1 VDREA
6 RFLREQ
12 LAELEKL
19 AENHAKATD
28 RDAPYQDARG
38 GRLALPILLAV
49 GFLTLIALSVASI
62 WLHERAQQDAE
73 RAITAHALEAKLVSL
88 LLNLRRSESSR
99 RGYLLSGDPQFLVA
113 YGPAIDAVPP
123 ALAEIEAAVANN
135 PVQREAFAPLK
146 RQVIENLDELHES
159 IRRYDTGDPAGAIAL
174 FKTGAGHQY
183 VENITAIV
191 ERMQEEGERQLALES
206 AQLQRTTRIVL
217 AAELFGT
224 ALIVAVALMSF
235 LLSRRL
241 IHDMR
246 TAQQELRD
254 NNAALESTV
263 AERTQ
268 YLLDANNEIQ
278 SFASIVSHDLRSP
291 LVNIMGFTSEL
302 ETFRKNMFER
312 LATLRAQVPSQNAD
326 NDDAALGGEFDEAV
340 EFIKG
345 SIAKMDRLINAI
357 LVISREGRRN
367 LRAEPVDMTAL
378 VRAVAD
384 GYMHRTLEIGAEIIV
399 EPLPDMTIDRLAI
412 EQVFS
417 NLLDNA
423 VKFMRTDVPGRIHV
437 KGREMP
443 FGVVYEVRD
452 NGRGIDPKDA
462 ERVFELFRRSGMR
475 DRQGEGIG
483 LAHVRALVRRL
494 GGSIR
499 LASEPGQ
506 GCTFT
511 VTLPKRWIDPSTDW
525 KLQ

>member
-1 VDREA
+1 MFGGRV
-6 RFLREQ
+6 
-12 LAELEKL
+12 
-19 AENHAKATD
+19 
-28 RDAPYQDARG
+28 G
-38 GRLALPILLAV
+38 GRLALPILLAI
-49 GFLTLIALSVASI
+49 GFLTLIALSLASI
-62 WLHERAQQDAE
+62 WLHERAQRDAE
-73 RAITAHALEAKLVSL
+73 RALAAHALEAKLVSL
-88 LLNLRRSESSR
+88 LLNLRRAESSQ
-99 RGYLLSGDPQFLVA
+99 RGYLLSGDPQFLPTH
-113 YGPAIDAVPP
+113 GPAVDAVLP
-123 ALAEIEAAVANN
+123 ALAEIEAAVAND
-135 PVQREAFAPLK
+135 PVQREAFGPLK
-146 RQVIENLDELHES
+146 LQVIEKLDELRET
-159 IRRYDTGDPAGAIAL
+159 IRRYDTGDTAGAIAL
-174 FKTGAGHQY
+174 FKTGAGRQNM
-183 VENITAIV
+183 ENIRAIV
-191 ERMQEEGERQLALES
+191 ERMQEEGERQLGLES
-206 AQLQRTTRIVL
+206 AQFQQTQRIVL
-217 AAELFGT
+217 AAELSGA
-224 ALIVAVALMSF
+224 ALIVAVALLSF
-235 LLSRRL
+235 FLSWRSMR
-241 IHDMR
+241 DMR

-263 AERTQ
+263 AERTR

-302 ETFRKNMFER
+302 ETFRKNIFER
-312 LATLRAQVPSQNAD
+312 LAALREEAPGPDAE

-357 LVISREGRRN
+357 LIISREGRRN

-378 VRAVAD
+378 VRAIAD
-384 GYMHRTLEIGAEIIV
+384 GYMHRTLETGAEIVV
-399 EPLPDMTIDRLAI
+399 EPLPAMTIDRLAI

-437 KGREMP
+437 TGRETP
-443 FGVVYEVRD
+443 FSVVYEVTD

-462 ERVFELFRRSGMR
+462 ERVFDLFRRSGMR
-475 DRQGEGIG
+475 DRPGEGIG

-525 KLQ
+525 KQQ

>member
-1 VDREA
+1 
-6 RFLREQ
+6 
-12 LAELEKL
+12 LAELEQL
-19 AENHAKATD
+19 VENHAKATD
-28 RDAPYQDARG
+28 RDAPHQGLPG

-49 GFLTLIALSVASI
+49 GFLTLIALSLASI

-73 RAITAHALEAKLVSL
+73 RTIAAHALEAKLVSL
-88 LLNLRRSESSR
+88 LLNLRRAESSQ
-99 RGYLLSGDPQFLVA
+99 RGYLLSGDPRFLLTHRL
-113 YGPAIDAVPP
+113 AIDDVQP
-123 ALAEIEAAVANN
+123 ALAGIEAALANN
-135 PVQREAFAPLK
+135 PVQREAFASMKP
-146 RQVIENLDELHES
+146 QVIEKLDELGETT
-159 IRRYDTGDPAGAIAL
+159 RRYDAGDTAGAIAL
-174 FKTGAGHQY
+174 FKSGTGRQSM
-183 VENITAIV
+183 ENISAIV

-206 AQLQRTTRIVL
+206 AQYQQTTRIVL
-217 AAELFGT
+217 VAELSGA
-224 ALIVAVALMSF
+224 ALIVVVALMS
-235 LLSRRL
+235 LVLSRRL
-241 IHDMR
+241 MRAMR

-263 AERTQ
+263 AERTR
-268 YLLDANNEIQ
+268 YLLEANNEIQ

-302 ETFRKNMFER
+302 ETFRKDIFER
-312 LATLRAQVPSQNAD
+312 LAALRAQASGQDVV
-326 NDDAALGGEFDEAV
+326 NDDAELGGEFDEAI

-345 SIAKMDRLINAI
+345 SIGKMDRLINAI

-384 GYMHRTLEIGAEIIV
+384 EHMHRALEIGAEIIV
-399 EPLPDMTIDRLAI
+399 EPLPAMTIDRLAI

-423 VKFMRTDVPGRIHV
+423 VKFMRADVPGRIHV
-437 KGREMP
+437 KGREML

-452 NGRGIDPKDA
+452 NGRGIDPRDA

-475 DRQGEGIG
+475 DQPGEGIG

-511 VTLPKRWIDPSTDW
+511 VTLPKRWIDPSADW
-525 KLQ
+525 KQQ

>member
-1 VDREA
+1 
-6 RFLREQ
+6 
-12 LAELEKL
+12 
-19 AENHAKATD
+19 
-28 RDAPYQDARG
+28 
-38 GRLALPILLAV
+38 
-49 GFLTLIALSVASI
+49 
-62 WLHERAQQDAE
+62 
-73 RAITAHALEAKLVSL
+73 
-88 LLNLRRSESSR
+88 
-99 RGYLLSGDPQFLVA
+99 
-113 YGPAIDAVPP
+113 
-123 ALAEIEAAVANN
+123 
-135 PVQREAFAPLK
+135 
-146 RQVIENLDELHES
+146 
-159 IRRYDTGDPAGAIAL
+159 
-174 FKTGAGHQY
+174 
-183 VENITAIV
+183 
-191 ERMQEEGERQLALES
+191 
-206 AQLQRTTRIVL
+206 
-217 AAELFGT
+217 
-224 ALIVAVALMSF
+224 
-235 LLSRRL
+235 
-241 IHDMR
+241 
-246 TAQQELRD
+246 
-254 NNAALESTV
+254 
-263 AERTQ
+263 
-268 YLLDANNEIQ
+268 
-278 SFASIVSHDLRSP
+278 
-291 LVNIMGFTSEL
+291 MGFTSEL

-326 NDDAALGGEFDEAV
+326 NDDAALGSEFDEAV

-367 LRAEPVDMTAL
+367 LRAESVDMTAL
-378 VRAVAD
+378 VRAIAD
-384 GYMHRTLEIGAEIIV
+384 GYMHRTLEAGAEIIV
-399 EPLPDMTIDRLAI
+399 EPLPAMTIDRLAI

-423 VKFMRTDVPGRIHV
+423 VKFMRTDVPGRIRV

-443 FGVVYEVRD
+443 FTVVYEVID

>member
-1 VDREA
+1 MFGGRV
-6 RFLREQ
+6 
-12 LAELEKL
+12 
-19 AENHAKATD
+19 
-28 RDAPYQDARG
+28 G
-38 GRLALPILLAV
+38 GRLALPILVAI
-49 GFLTLIALSVASI
+49 GFLTLIAVSLASI

-73 RAITAHALEAKLVSL
+73 RALAAHALEAKLVSL
-88 LLNLRRSESSR
+88 LLNLRRAESSR

-123 ALAEIEAAVANN
+123 ALAEIEAAVTNN

-146 RQVIENLDELHES
+146 RQVIEELDELHET

-174 FKTGAGHQY
+174 FKTGAGHQF

-206 AQLQRTTRIVL
+206 AQLRQTTRIVL
-217 AAELFGT
+217 AAELFGA

-235 LLSRRL
+235 FLSWRSMR
-241 IHDMR
+241 DMQ

-254 NNAALESTV
+254 NNAALASIV
-263 AERTQ
+263 AERTR

-312 LATLRAQVPSQNAD
+312 LAALCARESGENAD
-326 NDDAALGGEFDEAV
+326 NDDAALGAECDEAV

-357 LVISREGRRN
+357 LIISREGRRN
-367 LRAEPVDMTAL
+367 LRAESVDMTAL
-378 VRAVAD
+378 VRAIAD
-384 GYMHRTLEIGAEIIV
+384 GYMHRTLEAGAEIVV
-399 EPLPDMTIDRLAI
+399 EPLPAMTIDRLAI

-423 VKFMRTDVPGRIHV
+423 VKFMRTDVPGLIHV
-437 KGREMP
+437 KGRETP
-443 FGVVYEVRD
+443 LSVVYEVRD

-462 ERVFELFRRSGMR
+462 KRVFELFRRSGMR

-525 KLQ
+525 KQQ

>member
-1 VDREA
+1 
-6 RFLREQ
+6 
-12 LAELEKL
+12 
-19 AENHAKATD
+19 
-28 RDAPYQDARG
+28 
-38 GRLALPILLAV
+38 
-49 GFLTLIALSVASI
+49 
-62 WLHERAQQDAE
+62 
-73 RAITAHALEAKLVSL
+73 VSL
-88 LLNLRRSESSR
+88 LLNLRRAESSQ
-99 RGYLLSGDPQFLVA
+99 RGYLLSGDPQFLLTHR
-113 YGPAIDAVPP
+113 PAMDAVLPT
-123 ALAEIEAAVANN
+123 LAEIEAALANN
-135 PVQREAFAPLK
+135 PVQRDAFAPLK
-146 RQVIENLDELHES
+146 PRVIEELDELRET
-159 IRRYDTGDPAGAIAL
+159 IRRYDTGDAAGAIAL
-174 FKTGAGHQY
+174 FKTGAGRQSM
-183 VENITAIV
+183 ENIRVIV
-191 ERMQEEGERQLALES
+191 ERMQQEGERQLALES
-206 AQLQRTTRIVL
+206 AQYQQTTRIVL
-217 AAELFGT
+217 AAELSGA
-224 ALIVAVALMSF
+224 ALVVALAFISYM
-235 LLSRRL
+235 LSRRL
-241 IHDMR
+241 MSGMR

-254 NNAALESTV
+254 NNAALESRV

-268 YLLDANNEIQ
+268 HLLEANNEIQ

-291 LVNIMGFTSEL
+291 LVNITGFTSEL
-302 ETFRKNMFER
+302 ETFRKNIFER
-312 LATLRAQVPSQNAD
+312 LAALRAQAPGPNAD

-367 LRAEPVDMTAL
+367 LRPEPVDMTAL

-384 GYMHRTLEIGAEIIV
+384 DHMHRALEIGAEIIV
-399 EPLPDMTIDRLAI
+399 EPLPAMTIDRLAI

-423 VKFMRTDVPGRIHV
+423 VKFMRTDVPGRIHLT
-437 KGREMP
+437 GREML
-443 FGVVYEVRD
+443 FSVVYEVRD

-494 GGSIR
+494 GGAIR

-525 KLQ
+525 KQQ